1 MEISLNDVEER
12 ILGVLIEKEMSTPD
26 YYPLTLNALVNACN
40 QKTNRDPVMDL
51 DEATVSEALV
61 RMRTDR
67 LVWQVKT
74 QGSRALKYQHNMKDL
89 ADLSNR
95 ALALLCELLLRG
107 PQTAGELRTRTGRMT
122 DFDGV
127 PAVEHALKK
136 LAEHEK
142 GPFVKQ
148 LPRQPGQK
156 ESRYAHLLGDT
167 DINAPD
173 LPADMETAG
182 RTYEPSRIEA
192 LEARVASLEAEL
204 EEIRK
209 AFLEFKQAFE

>member
-1 MEISLNDVEER
+1 METSLNKVEAR
-12 ILGVLIEKEMSTPD
+12 ILGVLIEKEMTTPD

-51 DEATVSEALV
+51 DEVTVSEALGQ
-61 RMRTDR
+61 MRTER

-74 QGSRALKYQHNMKDL
+74 QGSRALKYEHNMRDL
-89 ADLSNR
+89 TSLSNST
-95 ALALLCELLLRG
+95 LALLCELLLRG
-107 PQTAGELRTRTGRMT
+107 PQTAGELRTRTSRMT

-142 GPFVKQ
+142 GPFVTQ
-148 LPRQPGQK
+148 QSRQPGQK
-156 ESRYAHLLGDT
+156 EPRYTHLLGDT
-167 DINAPD
+167 DMNATDPPVGMEAAD
-173 LPADMETAG
+173 L
-182 RTYEPSRIEA
+182 TYEPSRIES
-192 LEARVASLEAEL
+192 LEARVESLETEL

>member
-1 MEISLNDVEER
+1 
-12 ILGVLIEKEMSTPD
+12 
-26 YYPLTLNALVNACN
+26 
-40 QKTNRDPVMDL
+40 
-51 DEATVSEALV
+51 
-61 RMRTDR
+61 MRTER

-74 QGSRALKYQHNMKDL
+74 QGSRALKYEHNMRDL
-89 ADLSNR
+89 TSLSNST
-95 ALALLCELLLRG
+95 LALLCELLLRG
-107 PQTAGELRTRTGRMT
+107 PQTAGELRTRTSRMT

-148 LPRQPGQK
+148 LSRQPGQK
-156 ESRYAHLLGDT
+156 ESRYTHLLGDT
-167 DINAPD
+167 DVNATDP
-173 LPADMETAG
+173 PVDMETTG
-182 RTYEPSRIEA
+182 LRYEPSRIEA
-192 LEARVASLEAEL
+192 LEARVESLETEL